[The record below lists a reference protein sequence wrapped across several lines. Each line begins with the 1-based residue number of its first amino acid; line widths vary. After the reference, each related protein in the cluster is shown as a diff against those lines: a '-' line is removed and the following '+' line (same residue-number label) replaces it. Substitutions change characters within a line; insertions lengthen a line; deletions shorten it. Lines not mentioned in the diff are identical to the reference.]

1 MIFLLLASLFLIKQ
15 IPKII
20 VVRTEFFFCHTRR
33 YGNVIHDRDYHC
45 LNLSSISHLVY
56 QQLPII
62 SLLSLLHKR

>member
-20 VVRTEFFFCHTRR
+20 VVFFCHTRR